1 MNTDSIYF
9 IKTESQ
15 SIQIRFTSVVC
26 CNELSHHLYEKSRPA
41 GHKLSRSCME
51 PYVMTGFSGL
61 YYCETIKTGV
71 QVCLMDLQSSASES
85 ETILS

>member
-26 CNELSHHLYEKSRPA
+26 CNELLVQACNSSHIT
-41 GHKLSRSCME
+41 CMR
-51 PYVMTGFSGL
+51 
-61 YYCETIKTGV
+61 KA
-71 QVCLMDLQSSASES
+71 DLQAINYPDPAWSHMLWQA
-85 ETILS
+85 

>member
-26 CNELSHHLYEKSRPA
+26 CNELLVHACNSSHITCTIQILHGAICYDRLRA
-41 GHKLSRSCME
+41 G
-51 PYVMTGFSGL
+51 YITV
-61 YYCETIKTGV
+61 
-71 QVCLMDLQSSASES
+71 
-85 ETILS
+85 